1 MTKRMIGMCLISA
14 ALVGGVGAAGQAAG
28 GFGRGHGDGGP
39 LRALMSGQ
47 VGRLLTLRSEL
58 DLTTE
63 QKESIHKI
71 VESHRQEIRDVMK
84 PVVEK
89 RRALRDAT
97 IATNPDEKAI
107 RAAASDLGNALGN
120 AAVLGSKIKAE
131 VVTVMTPEQKQKIDE
146 FRKHADA
153 AVDHFFD
160 ETASAS

>member
-1 MTKRMIGMCLISA
+1 MPWILCGEGWPPEST
-14 ALVGGVGAAGQAAG
+14 GGW
-28 GFGRGHGDGGP
+28 GRGHGEGGP

-71 VESHRQEIRDVMK
+71 VESHRQEIRDVIK

-97 IATNPDEKAI
+97 IATTPDEKAI

-131 VVTVMTPEQKQKIDE
+131 VVTVLTPEQKQKVDE

-153 AVDHFFD
+153 AVDHFFE

>member
-1 MTKRMIGMCLISA
+1 MCLISA
-14 ALVGGVGAAGQAAG
+14 ALVGGVGAAGNAATG
-28 GFGRGHGDGGP
+28 WGRGHGEGGP

-63 QKESIHKI
+63 QKDSIHKI
-71 VESHRQEIRDVMK
+71 VDNHRQEIRDVMK
-84 PVVEK
+84 PVAEK

-97 IATNPDEKAI
+97 IAASPDEKAI
-107 RAAASDLGNALGN
+107 RAAASDLGSALGN
-120 AAVLGSKIKAE
+120 AAVLGSKIKTE
-131 VVTVMTPEQKQKIDE
+131 VVTVLTPEQKQKIDE

-160 ETASAS
+160 ATASAT

>member
-14 ALVGGVGAAGQAAG
+14 ALVGGVAAAGQAAT
-28 GFGRGHGDGGP
+28 GRGHSHGEGGP

-47 VGRLLTLRSEL
+47 FGRLLTLRSEL

-71 VESHRQEIRDVMK
+71 VANHRQEIVTVMK
-84 PVVEK
+84 PVAEK
-89 RRALRDAT
+89 RRALREAT

-107 RAAASDLGNALGN
+107 RAAASDLGNAMGD

-131 VVTVMTPEQKQKIDE
+131 VVTVLTPEQKQKVDE

-153 AVDHFFD
+153 AVDHFFQ
-160 ETASAS
+160 ETASDS

>member
-1 MTKRMIGMCLISA
+1 MTKRMIGVCLLSA
-14 ALVGGVGAAGQAAG
+14 AVAGGLGAAGRAADG
-28 GFGRGHGDGGP
+28 WGGHGEGGP

-58 DLTTE
+58 DLTAE

-71 VESHRQEIRDVMK
+71 VASHKQEIRDVMK

-107 RAAASDLGNALGN
+107 RAAASDL
-120 AAVLGSKIKAE
+120 
-131 VVTVMTPEQKQKIDE
+131 
-146 FRKHADA
+146 
-153 AVDHFFD
+153 
-160 ETASAS
+160 

>member
-1 MTKRMIGMCLISA
+1 MTKRMIGVCLLSA
-14 ALVGGVGAAGQAAG
+14 AVAGGLGAAGRAG
-28 GFGRGHGDGGP
+28 DGWGGHGGGGP
-39 LRALMSGQ
+39 LRTLMSGQ

-58 DLTTE
+58 DLTAE

-71 VESHRQEIRDVMK
+71 VASHKQEIRDVMK

-107 RAAASDLGNALGN
+107 RAAASDLGSALGN
-120 AAVLGSKIKAE
+120 AAVLGSKVKVE
-131 VVTVMTPEQKQKIDE
+131 VLTVMTPEQKQKIDE

-160 ETASAS
+160 QTASAS

>member
-14 ALVGGVGAAGQAAG
+14 ALVGGVGAAGNAATG
-28 GFGRGHGDGGP
+28 WGRGHGDGGP

-47 VGRLLTLRSEL
+47 IGRLMTLRSEL
-58 DLTTE
+58 DLTAE

-71 VESHRQEIRDVMK
+71 VDGHKQEIRDVMK
-84 PVVEK
+84 PVAEK

-107 RAAASDLGNALGN
+107 RAAATDLGNALGN

-131 VVTVMTPEQKQKIDE
+131 VVTVLTPEQKQRVDE

-160 ETASAS
+160 QTANAS